1 LTFRSGFVNIIGRPN
16 VGKSTLMNALVKAN
30 VSIITFKPQ
39 TTRHRIQGILNGDD
53 FQIVFSDTPGF
64 VHDPSYRM
72 HEKMNRYVHSTF
84 EDADVM
90 LLIVD
95 HKDVFTKEHVL
106 VRKLPKLSCPIFLVL
121 NKMDLLQP
129 VQILMAINAWKD
141 LHSFQEI
148 LPVSALTGKGVRP
161 LFDLIKANLPEGPKY
176 FPEDQLSNRPERFFV
191 SEIVREQIFIQ
202 YRDEIP
208 YSCEVAVE
216 SFKEESDIIRIEAY
230 IFVNRK
236 SQKPILIGKN
246 AEAIKKLGTH
256 SREKMEDF
264 FSKKIFLSLRVKV
277 RENWRDNDNL
287 LDKLGYSR

>member
-1 LTFRSGFVNIIGRPN
+1 
-16 VGKSTLMNALVKAN
+16 MNALVKAN